1 MDVEMSVLVESVPV
15 ETVTVLD
22 LNKLDLNKI
31 ISDAAA
37 TLIADGI
44 KAGWSG
50 AKKFFKDLDATH
62 AIRCGKAYEDYLRN
76 TITSICQVKTLIFDS
91 IPKYLYSF
99 YEIPNL
105 QYQDKLIDVSDVK
118 DLLDLGNKL
127 LITGTG
133 GLGKSLLLKHLFLN
147 TAQHGYYIPVL
158 IELRK
163 CNRLEE
169 EKISLEDIIYQ
180 NLYDHGFQLEQ
191 NYYAS
196 SLEQG
201 GYLILLDGFDE
212 VRQEKAE
219 RVFDAIQEFTGR
231 YSKNH
236 VIVSSRPSDR
246 LIGWSDFPELS
257 LCDLTKEQAF
267 QLIHKIDYDQEIKTA
282 FLEALK
288 DGMFE
293 TYESFASN
301 PLLLTIM
308 LLTFSKYAVLPENL
322 NAFYD
327 QAFSTL
333 FYRHDR
339 TKGYFTRDLHSH
351 LSYDEF
357 RMLFASFCFHSYFSE
372 DFEFTEDQL
381 RQYIQ
386 NARGIIKNQSFTN
399 DDVIEDLTSS
409 VCMLVREGYNY
420 HFVHRSFQEYFAA
433 WRTAQLTDEIQSGLL
448 GTWISQSISC
458 TSDKYMSMLFSLE
471 GERVNKVVL
480 CPGIKELKALYDK
493 AGFSCDLLSTLYTC
507 IAVRKE
513 FRSGTSEQK
522 SSYSTILPCANYY
535 LCSIISIVCNLNG
548 YSQPSHKID
557 PRQQEILRKISERL
571 DALSVSSCSFK
582 EAADIVGNENFLYSL
597 RWFKDRI
604 QFCFQIYD
612 KYTRKVPSEKSTI
625 KSILADIP

>member
-1 MDVEMSVLVESVPV
+1 MDAETPVPAG
-15 ETVTVLD
+15 TATVLD
-22 LNKLDLNKI
+22 TNQI
-31 ISDAAA
+31 
-37 TLIADGI
+37 IADTVTALI
-44 KAGWSG
+44 TDAFKAGWSG

-91 IPKYLYSF
+91 IPKYLYFF

-105 QYQDKLIDVSDVK
+105 QYQDKLIEVSDVK
-118 DLLDLGNKL
+118 ALLNLGSKL

-169 EKISLEDIIYQ
+169 EKISLEDVIYQ
-180 NLYDHGFQLEQ
+180 NLYDHGFQLEKK
-191 NYYAS
+191 YYLS
-196 SLEQG
+196 SLKQG

-231 YSKNH
+231 YGKNH

-246 LIGWSDFPELS
+246 LMGWSDFPELS

-267 QLIHKIDYDQEIKTA
+267 QLIRKIDYDQEIKNA

-293 TYESFASN
+293 TYQSFASN

-322 NAFYD
+322 NDFYD

-351 LSYDEF
+351 LSYDDF

-386 NARGIIKNQSFTN
+386 DARGIIKNQSFTN

-409 VCMLVREGYNY
+409 VCMLVREGFNY
-420 HFVHRSFQEYFAA
+420 HFIHRSFQEYFAA
-433 WRTAQLTDEIQSGLL
+433 WRTSKLTDEIQSELL
-448 GTWISQSISC
+448 GTWISQSSSC
-458 TSDKYMSMLFSLE
+458 ISDKYMSMLFSLE

-480 CPGIKELKALYDK
+480 CPGIKELKDLYDK
-493 AGFSCDLLSTLYTC
+493 DGFSCDLLSTLYSR
-507 IAVRKE
+507 IAVRKK
-513 FRSGTSEQK
+513 FRSRTSGQRF
-522 SSYSTILPCANYY
+522 SYSTIFPYTNCY
-535 LCSIISIVCNLNG
+535 LCKIISIVCSLNG
-548 YSQPSHKID
+548 YSLPSDEID

-582 EAADIVGNENFLYSL
+582 EAADVVGNDNLLSCL
-597 RWFKDRI
+597 RWVDFRI
-604 QFCFQIYD
+604 QFCFRLYD
-612 KYTRKVPSEKSTI
+612 KYTQKVPSEESTI

>member
-1 MDVEMSVLVESVPV
+1 MDVEMSVPVESVPAG
-15 ETVTVLD
+15 TATVLD
-22 LNKLDLNKI
+22 TNQI
-31 ISDAAA
+31 IAETLTALTTDAV
-37 TLIADGI
+37 

-62 AIRCGKAYEDYLRN
+62 SIRCGKAYEDYLKN

-91 IPKYLYSF
+91 IPKFLYSF

-105 QYQDKLIDVSDVK
+105 QYQDKLIEVSDVK
-118 DLLDLGNKL
+118 NLLDLGNKL

-180 NLYDHGFQLEQ
+180 NLYDHGFQLEKK
-191 NYYAS
+191 YYLS

-219 RVFDAIQEFTGR
+219 RVFETIQEFTGR
-231 YSKNH
+231 YGKNH

-267 QLIHKIDYDQEIKTA
+267 QLIRKIDYDQEIKTA
-282 FLEALK
+282 FLEVL
-288 DGMFE
+288 DHGMFE

-301 PLLLTIM
+301 PLLLTLM
-308 LLTFSKYAVLPENL
+308 LLTFSKYAILPENL
-322 NAFYD
+322 NSFYELT
-327 QAFSTL
+327 FSTL

-351 LSYDEF
+351 LSYDDF

-386 NARGIIKNQSFTN
+386 NARGILKNQSFTN

-409 VCMLVREGYNY
+409 VCMLVREGFNY
-420 HFVHRSFQEYFAA
+420 HFIHRSFQEYFAA
-433 WRTAQLTDEIQSGLL
+433 WRTAQLPDDTQFNLL
-448 GTWISQSISC
+448 TYSFSNPVSYA
-458 TSDKYMSMLFSLE
+458 SDLYMRMLFVLE
-471 GERVNKVVL
+471 EERVNKVIL
-480 CPGIKELKALYDK
+480 CPGIKKLKDLYDED
-493 AGFSCDLLSTLYTC
+493 GFSCNLLSKLFPYIGSQRGFYPETDEIGPFYSPILAYADYYIFRIINLTC
-507 IAVRKE
+507 DLNNHQLPSSGIDLRK
-513 FRSGTSEQK
+513 
-522 SSYSTILPCANYY
+522 
-535 LCSIISIVCNLNG
+535 
-548 YSQPSHKID
+548 
-557 PRQQEILRKISERL
+557 QEILHKLSKHL
-571 DALSVSSCSFK
+571 DATSQFCCPIH
-582 EAADIVGNENFLYSL
+582 EAADVVGNEDLLYCLYSY
-597 RWFKDRI
+597 RTQI
-604 QFCFQIYD
+604 QFCLQIYD
-612 KYTRKVPSEKSTI
+612 KYTRKTNPTELTM

>member
-1 MDVEMSVLVESVPV
+1 MDVEMSVPVESVPV

-91 IPKYLYSF
+91 IPKYLYFF

-105 QYQDKLIDVSDVK
+105 QYQDKLIEVSDVK
-118 DLLDLGNKL
+118 NLLDLGNKL

-282 FLEALK
+282 FLEAL
-288 DGMFE
+288 DHGMFE

-322 NAFYD
+322 NSFYD

-386 NARGIIKNQSFTN
+386 DARKIIKNQSFTI

-433 WRTAQLTDEIQSGLL
+433 WRTSQLTDEIQFELL
-448 GTWISQSISC
+448 TRCFSYHIES
-458 TSDKYMSMLFSLE
+458 TSDSYMSMLFGLE
-471 GERVNKVVL
+471 GERVNKIIL
-480 CPGIKELKALYDK
+480 CPGIKKLHDLYKEND
-493 AGFSCDLLSTLYTC
+493 FSCDLLSTLYES
-507 IAVRKE
+507 VRIRKKLHLE
-513 FRSGTSEQK
+513 DGKKKF
-522 SSYSTILPCANYY
+522 SYSMMLPYQDNY
-535 LCSIISIVCNLNG
+535 LCRIIWLVCSLNG
-548 YSQPSHKID
+548 YSQPSRID
-557 PRQQEILRKISERL
+557 PHQQEILRKISEHL
-571 DALSVSSCSFK
+571 DAQSVVECSFY
-582 EAADIVGNENFLYSL
+582 EAEDVVGNENFLYSL

-604 QFCFQIYD
+604 QFCFRLYD
-612 KYTRKVPSEKSTI
+612 KYTRKVPSEESTI
-625 KSILADIP
+625 KLILADIP

>member
-1 MDVEMSVLVESVPV
+1 MDAETPVPAG
-15 ETVTVLD
+15 TATVLD
-22 LNKLDLNKI
+22 TNQI
-31 ISDAAA
+31 IAETLTALITDAV
-37 TLIADGI
+37 

-62 AIRCGKAYEDYLRN
+62 SIRCGKAYENYLKN

-105 QYQDKLIDVSDVK
+105 QYQDKLIDASNVK
-118 DLLDLGNKL
+118 NLLNLGSKL

-147 TAQHGYYIPVL
+147 TAQYGYYIPVL

-163 CNRLEE
+163 CNRLGE
-169 EKISLEDIIYQ
+169 EKISLEDEIFQ
-180 NLYDHGFQLEQ
+180 NLYDHGFQLEKK
-191 NYYAS
+191 YYLS

-236 VIVSSRPSDR
+236 VIISSRPSDR
-246 LIGWSDFPELS
+246 LMGWSDFPELS

-267 QLIHKIDYDQEIKTA
+267 QLIRKIDYDQEIKTA
-282 FLEALK
+282 FLEAM
-288 DGMFE
+288 DHGMFE

-308 LLTFSKYAVLPENL
+308 LLTFSKYAVLPDNL
-322 NAFYD
+322 NSFYD

-351 LSYDEF
+351 LSYDDF
-357 RMLFASFCFHSYFSE
+357 RMLFATFCFHSYFSE

-386 NARGIIKNQSFTN
+386 DARRIIKNQSFTN

-409 VCMLVREGYNY
+409 VCMLVREGFNY
-420 HFVHRSFQEYFAA
+420 HFIHRSFQEYFAA
-433 WRTAQLTDEIQSGLL
+433 WRTSRLSDETQFSLL
-448 GTWISQSISC
+448 DKWISQSIAP
-458 TSDKYMSMLFSLE
+458 TFDAYMSMLFSME
-471 GERVNKVVL
+471 GERVNKIIL
-480 CPGIKELKALYDK
+480 CPGIKKLKDLYDER
-493 AGFSCDLLSTLYTC
+493 GFSCNFLSILFSHMS
-507 IAVRKE
+507 VKKE
-513 FRSGTSEQK
+513 FHPGADEK
-522 SSYSTILPCANYY
+522 NPCYATILTHAHANRS
-535 LCSIISIVCNLNG
+535 LCSIIQLVCSLNG
-548 YSQPSHKID
+548 YSLTREEED
-557 PRQQEILRKISERL
+557 PRQNEILRKIAEHL
-571 DALSVSSCSFK
+571 NALSVSSCSFK
-582 EAADIVGNENFLYSL
+582 EAADVVGNENFLYSM

-612 KYTRKVPSEKSTI
+612 KYTRTVPPEKPTLQ
-625 KSILADIP
+625 SILADIP

>member
-1 MDVEMSVLVESVPV
+1 MDTETPVPAG
-15 ETVTVLD
+15 TATVLD
-22 LNKLDLNKI
+22 TNQI
-31 ISDAAA
+31 IADTVT
-37 TLIADGI
+37 TLITDAF

-50 AKKFFKDLDATH
+50 AKKFFKDLDAAH
-62 AIRCGKAYEDYLRN
+62 SIRCGKAYEDYLKS

-91 IPKYLYSF
+91 IPKFLYSF

-105 QYQDKLIDVSDVK
+105 QYQDKLIDVSDIK
-118 DLLDLGNKL
+118 DLLDLGSKL

-169 EKISLEDIIYQ
+169 EKISLKDVIYQ
-180 NLYDHGFQLEQ
+180 NLYYHGFQLEK
-191 NYYAS
+191 NYYSS

-219 RVFDAIQEFTGR
+219 RVFESIQEFTGR

-267 QLIHKIDYDQEIKTA
+267 QLIRKIDYDQEIKTA
-282 FLEALK
+282 FLEAL
-288 DGMFE
+288 DHGMFE

-322 NAFYD
+322 NDFYD
-327 QAFSTL
+327 QAFSAL

-351 LSYDEF
+351 LSYDDF
-357 RMLFASFCFHSYFSE
+357 KMLFASFCFHSYFSE
-372 DFEFTEDQL
+372 DFEFTEEQL

-386 NARGIIKNQSFTN
+386 NARGIIKTQSFTS
-399 DDVIEDLTSS
+399 DDVLEDLTSS
-409 VCMLVREGYNY
+409 VCMLVREGFNY
-420 HFVHRSFQEYFAA
+420 HFIHRSFQEYFAA
-433 WRTAQLTDEIQSGLL
+433 WRTAQLPDETQYRLL
-448 GTWISQSISC
+448 TYWISHSIAC
-458 TSDKYMSMLFSLE
+458 TSDAYMSMLFSLE
-471 GERVNKVVL
+471 GERVNKIIL
-480 CPGIKELKALYDK
+480 CPGIQKLKSLYDED
-493 AGFSCDLLSTLYTC
+493 GFSCDLLSILFEHVGITKEPLLQDGM
-507 IAVRKE
+507 RKL
-513 FRSGTSEQK
+513 
-522 SSYSTILPCANYY
+522 SYSIALPYQDDY
-535 LCSIISIVCNLNG
+535 LCSIIQLTCSLNG
-548 YSQPSHKID
+548 YSLPSNEID
-557 PRQQEILRKISERL
+557 PRQQEILRKISEHL
-571 DALSVSSCSFK
+571 NDISLIGCSFDD
-582 EAADIVGNENFLYSL
+582 AADVVGNEEFFYCLS
-597 RWFKDRI
+597 WFKDRI
-604 QFCFQIYD
+604 QFCFRLYD
-612 KYTRKVPSEKSTI
+612 KYTRKVSPEKPTM

>member
-1 MDVEMSVLVESVPV
+1 MDAETPVPAG
-15 ETVTVLD
+15 TTTVLD
-22 LNKLDLNKI
+22 TNQI
-31 ISDAAA
+31 IADTVT
-37 TLIADGI
+37 TLITDAF
-44 KAGWSG
+44 KAGWSS

-62 AIRCGKAYEDYLRN
+62 AIRCGKAYEDYLKS

-169 EKISLEDIIYQ
+169 EKISLEDVIYQ
-180 NLYDHGFQLEQ
+180 NLYDHGFQLEK
-191 NYYAS
+191 NYYSS

-212 VRQEKAE
+212 VRQEKTE

-267 QLIHKIDYDQEIKTA
+267 QLIRKIDYDQEIKTA
-282 FLEALK
+282 FLEALT

-322 NAFYD
+322 NSFYD

-409 VCMLVREGYNY
+409 VCMLVREGFNYN
-420 HFVHRSFQEYFAA
+420 FIHRSFQEYFAA
-433 WRTAQLTDEIQSGLL
+433 WRTAQLPDDTQFNLL
-448 GTWISQSISC
+448 DRWISQSIAV
-458 TSDKYMSMLFSLE
+458 TFDAYMSMLFSME
-471 GERVNKVVL
+471 SERVNKIIL
-480 CPGIKELKALYDK
+480 CPGIKRLKDLYNET
-493 AGFSCDLLSTLYTC
+493 GFSCDLLSTLFYH
-507 IAVRKE
+507 ISVQKE
-513 FRSGTSEQK
+513 VHPGADEK
-522 SSYSTILPCANYY
+522 KPGYSTTLTHANHY
-535 LCSIISIVCNLNG
+535 LCSIISIVCSLNG
-548 YSQPSHKID
+548 YSQPSKVD
-557 PRQQEILRKISERL
+557 PHQQEILRKIAEHFN
-571 DALSVSSCSFK
+571 ALSMPNYSFD
-582 EAADIVGNENFLYSL
+582 EAADVVGNDNLLSCL
-597 RWFKDRI
+597 RWVDLRI
-604 QFCFQIYD
+604 QFCFRLYD
-612 KYTRKVPSEKSTI
+612 KYTRTVPPEKSTLQ
-625 KSILADIP
+625 SILADIP